1 VSAGPGRFC
10 VAADGPGRRR
20 AGSSRCP
27 LACQSRGRCGRGV
40 RAARV
45 TLVRRAGGDT
55 RAGGRGRGRLVA
67 AQQPWRSGDD
77 DWHTVPL
84 APPGL
89 VAGRPAEVGGP
100 AWPPAGAAC
109 RACRGASA
117 CPVGRRQRRRPPSCR
132 WASGSSSRRRRR
144 GRSCHC
150 RPPPQGVQ
158 SVAALVGA
166 GVPAGGGV
174 PPLVGR
180 PAVALHSS
188 DCNPAQNPRPRSRVP
203 RCDWRSCKPTSA
215 TAPRGP
221 KRHKSPAQW
230 CLSCVHAQTRFS
242 CKKLRNNLADRPAW
256 GRKRRF
262 RPQQFVQRKCASSG
276 LSTLHH
282 SNHLGALSTAIAFP
296 QSGRRLPALH
306 KKMRRQHLTEGAEL
320 QKDHVA
326 YAVGIDN
333 LPTVSS
339 PCSWPTTATH
349 AVMRSILID
358 DWIMETLSRHG
369 DWLRVALDS
378 WRCSLY
384 QLVGHSVKSKP
395 PTLAA
400 SPAVLPQFFQ
410 KSTPLWRASRRGF
423 RSFLQEKRVCA

>member
-1 VSAGPGRFC
+1 VWFFGCRGPPSWPAPLGGGPGRGCWAGSARGRTAGEGGGAGGGCRLTTIGTEQEERQRPAVGGQLYGRELCLVGKRRGTGKTACVGGPAATACLGCFHARLFLPVSAGPGRFC

-20 AGSSRCP
+20 AGASRCP

-109 RACRGASA
+109 RACWGASA

-150 RPPPQGVQ
+150 SCRPTPQGVQ

-188 DCNPAQNPRPRSRVP
+188 DCNPAQNPRPRSRVA
-203 RCDWRSCKPTSA
+203 RCDLRSCKPTSA

-230 CLSCVHAQTRFS
+230 CLSCVHAQTSFS
-242 CKKLRNNLADRPAW
+242 CKKLRNNLADRPGW

-262 RPQQFVQRKCASSG
+262 RPQQFVQRKCALSG
-276 LSTLHH
+276 LST
-282 SNHLGALSTAIAFP
+282 
-296 QSGRRLPALH
+296 
-306 KKMRRQHLTEGAEL
+306 
-320 QKDHVA
+320 
-326 YAVGIDN
+326 
-333 LPTVSS
+333 
-339 PCSWPTTATH
+339 
-349 AVMRSILID
+349 
-358 DWIMETLSRHG
+358 
-369 DWLRVALDS
+369 
-378 WRCSLY
+378 
-384 QLVGHSVKSKP
+384 
-395 PTLAA
+395 
-400 SPAVLPQFFQ
+400 
-410 KSTPLWRASRRGF
+410 
-423 RSFLQEKRVCA
+423 